1 MQKIL
6 TGIGS
11 EFCIKKVCLIGSTLR
26 EAVRTWHS
34 KTMAASLTLINDG
47 MSVIMSAMV

>member
-1 MQKIL
+1 MQNSL

-11 EFCIKKVCLIGSTLR
+11 DFCRTKVCLIGSTFR

-34 KTMAASLTLINDG
+34 KMVAASFMLINDG
-47 MSVIMSAMV
+47 MSVIMSDMG